1 MIDRNM
7 LGLPIALALLATGC
21 ARETESGGVEG
32 QAVEDSTTT
41 YSVADDPRPQV
52 VLETSMGNIV
62 IELNREKAPKS
73 VANFLVHV
81 EGMRNTQGQVI
92 PFYEGMFFYR
102 ILGRPAVIQAGLLDS
117 TYARRLS
124 PVAFLDNEGDN
135 GLKNVRG
142 AVTMARAT
150 DPNSAKQEFFINVE
164 DNPELDTTE
173 ERWGYAVFGR
183 VIEGMDVVDAIHEL
197 PTRTRGTRDFM
208 PEEPLPVIRR
218 CYVRPKTPEQM
229 AEMADTVGATER

>member
-1 MIDRNM
+1 M
-7 LGLPIALALLATGC
+7 ATGC
-21 ARETESGGVEG
+21 AVETDGGEE
-32 QAVEDSTTT
+32 QAAEDPASA
-41 YSVADDPRPQV
+41 YSVADDPRPHV
-52 VLETSMGNIV
+52 VLETSMGTIV
-62 IELNREKAPKS
+62 MELDREHAPKS

-81 EGMRNTQGQVI
+81 EGMRNTQGEVI

-102 ILGRPAVIQAGLLDS
+102 ILGRPAVIQTGLLDS

-150 DPNSAKQEFFINVE
+150 DPNSAKSEFFINVE

-173 ERWGYAVFGR
+173 EKWGYAVFGR

-208 PEEPLPVIRR
+208 PEEPLPVVRR
-218 CYVRPKTPEQM
+218 CYVRPKTPDQM
-229 AEMADTVGATER
+229 TDMADTATTTEQ

>member
-1 MIDRNM
+1 VIDRNVI
-7 LGLPIALALLATGC
+7 GLPIVLALLATGC
-21 ARETESGGVEG
+21 SVDTGGGEE
-32 QAVEDSTTT
+32 QMAEDSTST
-41 YSVADDPRPQV
+41 YSVADDPLPQV
-52 VLETSMGNIV
+52 VLETTMGTIV
-62 IELNREKAPKS
+62 IELNREAAPKT

-81 EGMRNTQGQVI
+81 QGMRNAQGKIV

-102 ILGRPAVIQAGLLDS
+102 ILGRPAVIQVGLLDT

-150 DPNSAKQEFFINVE
+150 DPNSAKSEFFINVE

-173 ERWGYAVFGR
+173 DKWGYAVFGK
-183 VIEGMDVVDAIHEL
+183 VIEGMDVADAIHDL

-208 PEEPLPVIRR
+208 PEEPLPAILR

-229 AEMADTVGATER
+229 AELTDTATATEQ